1 MTVRLLSALVVVSS
15 LSIVTA
21 GCSGVDAESGD
32 YREVTSLDTEAGEP
46 SGDTQAPGAGQTAD
60 PDPEEPGP
68 ATSDDVVADAGT
80 GTVGTT
86 VAVEEPLVATDPD
99 TLADKPKSAGEP
111 PALAATQPQPNE
123 PDPDGA
129 SKIEKPNDGPD
140 VTPTDDAPG
149 TPGEKIVLTVAEP
162 REIKLLIPERDFKV
176 EGPDEALR
184 VSFDDF
190 DLLKIL
196 NMEPVVPDA
205 PKLLP
210 EWLKGLDGK
219 RIRVRGFM
227 YPPFQ
232 DTGLEAFILA
242 RDNQICCFGRDPKVY
257 DLVRVLM
264 REDVTT
270 DYIENRPFDVVG
282 TFKIGDD
289 ASIPGKLYTLDDAV
303 VISR

>member
-1 MTVRLLSALVVVSS
+1 MTVRLLSALAIVTS

-21 GCSGVDAESGD
+21 GCSGVDAESGG
-32 YREVTSLDTEAGEP
+32 YHEVTSLDTEAGEP
-46 SGDTQAPGAGQTAD
+46 SVDTQAPAAGQTTD
-60 PDPEEPGP
+60 PVPEEPGP
-68 ATSDDVVADAGT
+68 ATSVDVVADAGT
-80 GTVGTT
+80 DAIGTT
-86 VAVEEPLVATDPD
+86 VAVEEPLDTTATD
-99 TLADKPKSAGEP
+99 TLLDKPKSTDEP
-111 PALAATQPQPNE
+111 PALAATLPN
-123 PDPDGA
+123 DPD
-129 SKIEKPNDGPD
+129 SENTPKVDNPNDKPGVASTGD
-140 VTPTDDAPG
+140 VSG
-149 TPGEKIVLTVAEP
+149 TPGEKIVLTAAEP
-162 REIKLLIPERDFKV
+162 RQIKLLIPERDFKV

-184 VSFDDF
+184 VSFDDV

-205 PKLLP
+205 PKLMP

>member
-1 MTVRLLSALVVVSS
+1 MTMTVRLLSALAIVVS
-15 LSIVTA
+15 LSFVTV
-21 GCSGVDAESGD
+21 GCSGVGAESDD
-32 YREVTSLDTEAGEP
+32 YHEVTSLDAAAEVSPDTSIPTVDQEGPDPAI
-46 SGDTQAPGAGQTAD
+46 SGDVVGDGGTDPTGGTA
-60 PDPEEPGP
+60 
-68 ATSDDVVADAGT
+68 
-80 GTVGTT
+80 
-86 VAVEEPLVATDPD
+86 AVEEPLAATDADPQV
-99 TLADKPKSAGEP
+99 DKPKGAGEP
-111 PALAATQPQPNE
+111 PALADSDPGQ
-123 PDPDGA
+123 PDPTVVSVEQPDGVSNVPA
-129 SKIEKPNDGPD
+129 
-140 VTPTDDAPG
+140 TDDVPG
-149 TPGEKIVLTVAEP
+149 TPSEPIVLTAAQP
-162 REIKLLIPERDFKV
+162 REIKLLVPERKFKV
-176 EGPDEALR
+176 EGPDDALR
-184 VSFDDF
+184 VSFDDV

-205 PKLLP
+205 PKLMP

-289 ASIPGKLYTLDDAV
+289 ASVPGKLYTLDDAV

>member
-1 MTVRLLSALVVVSS
+1 MTVRLLSALAIITS
-15 LSIVTA
+15 LTIVTA

-32 YREVTSLDTEAGEP
+32 YHEVTTLDTEAGSE
-46 SGDTQAPGAGQTAD
+46 TTAD
-60 PDPEEPGP
+60 PDSEAPGP
-68 ATSDDVVADAGT
+68 IASDDVDVVPDT
-80 GTVGTT
+80 GTVVPT
-86 VAVEEPLVATDPD
+86 VAVEEPLLTTETVTPTDN
-99 TLADKPKSAGEP
+99 PKSTDEP
-111 PALAATQPQPNE
+111 PALATTQPKE
-123 PDPDGA
+123 PDSEVGLNVE
-129 SKIEKPNDGPD
+129 SPNDGPD
-140 VTPTDDAPG
+140 ATPTG
-149 TPGEKIVLTVAEP
+149 TGNTPETPDEKIVVTAAEP

-184 VSFDDF
+184 VSFDDI

-196 NMEPVVPDA
+196 NMEPVIPDA
-205 PKLLP
+205 PELMP

-219 RIRVRGFM
+219 RIRVRGYM